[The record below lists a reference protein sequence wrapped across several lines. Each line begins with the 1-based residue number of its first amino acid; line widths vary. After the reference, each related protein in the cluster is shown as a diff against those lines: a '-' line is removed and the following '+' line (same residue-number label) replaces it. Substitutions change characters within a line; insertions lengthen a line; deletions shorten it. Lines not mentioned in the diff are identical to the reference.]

1 MAKKING
8 AIQPSGENKVVGAS
22 STSVKVLKY
31 DVSNMISEASGT
43 TVPTDGDA
51 GYAVGSVF
59 IHTDGTTGDVFYVNE
74 GSTTSCD
81 FNVSAGATGDITS
94 VTAGAGLTG
103 GGASGAVTLNV
114 VNTDGK
120 ITVGADSIDITAVSL
135 ENADIATDA
144 AIAWSKMATSTDIST
159 SGTVVDLTIASEQNG
174 DVLYR
179 TGGAWSRI
187 PATDLPAGT
196 ASVLAN
202 NVTLEA
208 GADDYTLVVGAASGA
223 YNITIPAIGGN
234 RSLAFIDE
242 AQTFSAVQTFAN
254 SGVHILDTNA
264 SHDLILAVGSN
275 LTADHT
281 LTFTTGDA
289 DRTVTLG
296 GAITTT
302 GDLITVG
309 DDSLTFTTGG
319 ATNVT
324 LPTTGT
330 LATLAGAET
339 LTNKTIASF
348 LQGVGNTITVPATTD
363 TLVGKATTDTLTNK
377 TFDCNG
383 TGNVITNVNA
393 KELDPIG
400 DAAVGVPFV
409 IKKTVAALAE
419 AGTNIVSAN
428 KKMQVIDAWFVAT
441 SVDAGTISVN
451 VGQVGSVGTAI
462 TDVMTIAAAD
472 KGITRAGTIDDAVW
486 TVAENAGLVAVGD
499 AGASIDGTIF
509 VLAVRVD

>member
-1 MAKKING
+1 
-8 AIQPSGENKVVGAS
+8 
-22 STSVKVLKY
+22 
-31 DVSNMISEASGT
+31 
-43 TVPTDGDA
+43 
-51 GYAVGSVF
+51 
-59 IHTDGTTGDVFYVNE
+59 
-74 GSTTSCD
+74 
-81 FNVSAGATGDITS
+81 
-94 VTAGAGLTG
+94 
-103 GGASGAVTLNV
+103 
-114 VNTDGK
+114 
-120 ITVGADSIDITAVSL
+120 
-135 ENADIATDA
+135 
-144 AIAWSKMATSTDIST
+144 
-159 SGTVVDLTIASEQNG
+159 
-174 DVLYR
+174 
-179 TGGAWSRI
+179 
-187 PATDLPAGT
+187 LPAGT

-208 GADDYTLVVGAASGA
+208 GANDYTLVVGAAGGA
-223 YNITIPAIGGN
+223 YNITIPAIGGS

-264 SHDLILAVGSN
+264 SHDLILAVGSD

-281 LTFTTGDA
+281 LTITTGDA

-348 LQGVGNTITVPATTD
+348 LQGVGNTITVPAATD
-363 TLVGKATTDTLTNK
+363 TLVGKATTDILTNK
-377 TFDCNG
+377 TIDANG
-383 TGNVITNVNA
+383 TGNVITNINA

-400 DAAVGVPFV
+400 DGAIGIPFV
-409 IKKTVAALAE
+409 IKKTVANLAA

-428 KKMQVIDAWFVAT
+428 KKMQVIDAWFVST
-441 SVDAGTISVN
+441 SGDSGTISVN

-462 TDVMTIAAAD
+462 TDAMTIAAAD
-472 KGITRAGTIDDAVW
+472 KAITRAATIDDAAW
-486 TVAENAGLVAVGD
+486 TVAEDAGLVAVGD
-499 AGASIDGTIF
+499 GGASIDGTIF
-509 VLAVRVD
+509 VLAMRVD